1 MIYRFYDI
9 VAESEAGEY
18 KLDQEFTL
26 EVPEHDLSTAIE
38 RQEHLASMF
47 DTLVSA
53 SGCSIS
59 SFSCDPVDAT

>member
-9 VAESEAGEY
+9 VAESENGEY
-18 KLDQEFTL
+18 PLGQEFTL
-26 EVPEHDLSTAIE
+26 EVAEHDLSTALE
-38 RQEHLASMF
+38 RQEHLAQMF

-59 SFSCDPVDAT
+59 SFSCDPVTTT